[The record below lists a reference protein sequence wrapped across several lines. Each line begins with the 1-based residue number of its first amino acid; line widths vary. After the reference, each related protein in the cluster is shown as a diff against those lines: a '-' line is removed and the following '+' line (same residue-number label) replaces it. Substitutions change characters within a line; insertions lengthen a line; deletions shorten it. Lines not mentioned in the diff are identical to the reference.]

1 MIDFFRAL
9 ASPDVPFIRYALIAG
24 VMSSAAFGVIGTYVI
39 VRRISYIAG
48 AVSHSVL
55 SGIGLGL
62 LLQNRYGIM
71 WFTPLLGAVL
81 AAMLSALVIGLVSIY
96 ARQREDT
103 VIGAIWAIG
112 MAVGVMLLSRTPGYV
127 DPMSYLFG
135 DILIISRSD
144 LYLIVGLDIVVLALG
159 ALFYKQFQAVIFD
172 EEFAAVRGLN
182 TGLYYMMMLLLTA
195 LTVVLMVTIVGIV
208 MVIAMLTLPA
218 AVGGLFSRR
227 LWQMMILSSV
237 FCVVFTACGL
247 AFSYLYDFPTG
258 STIIVFAGGVY
269 ILSIALKNL
278 WKRFHRRAPAARE
291 GVRSSS

>member
-1 MIDFFRAL
+1 VADFFHAL
-9 ASPDVPFIRYALIAG
+9 TSPEIPFIRYALAAG
-24 VMSSAAFGVIGTYVI
+24 LASSAAFGVIGTYVV

-62 LLQNRYGIM
+62 LLQNRYEIL

-81 AAMLSALVIGLVSIY
+81 TAVLSALVIGLVSMY

-112 MAVGVMLLSRTPGYV
+112 MAVGVMLLARTPGYV

-144 LYLIVGLDIVVLALG
+144 LYLIVGLDVLVLALG
-159 ALFYKQFQAVIFD
+159 ALFYKQLQAVIFD

-182 TGLYYMMMLLLTA
+182 TGLYYMLLLLLTA
-195 LTVVLMVTIVGIV
+195 LTIVLMVTIVGIV

-227 LWQMMILSSV
+227 LWQMMILSAL
-237 FCVVFTACGL
+237 FCMLFTALGL
-247 AFSYLYDFPTG
+247 TFSYLYDFPTG
-258 STIIVFAGGVY
+258 ATIIVVAGGVY
-269 ILSIALKNL
+269 IVSIVLKAV
-278 WKRFHRRAPAARE
+278 WKRLRA
-291 GVRSSS
+291 